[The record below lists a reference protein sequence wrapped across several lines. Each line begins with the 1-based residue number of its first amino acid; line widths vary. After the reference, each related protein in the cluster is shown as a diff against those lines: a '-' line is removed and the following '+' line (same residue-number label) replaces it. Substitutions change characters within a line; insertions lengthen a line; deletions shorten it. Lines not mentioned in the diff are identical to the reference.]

1 MLQVTNLTKEYPT
14 PRGPVPVLAD
24 VSFSLAPGDG
34 AAIMG
39 PSGAGKSSLLY
50 ILGALEPPTSGTV
63 TLDGRNPCGCPRYPP
78 IPWCQPMGSFRGC
91 ASLLEFSHI

>member
-50 ILGALEPPTSGTV
+50 ILGALEPPTSA
-63 TLDGRNPCGCPRYPP
+63 R
-78 IPWCQPMGSFRGC
+78 
-91 ASLLEFSHI
+91 

>member
-14 PRGPVPVLAD
+14 PRGAVPVLAD

-50 ILGALEPPTSGTV
+50 ILGALEPPTSGTASMRTIAV
-63 TLDGRNPCGCPRYPP
+63 EEHFLAKG
-78 IPWCQPMGSFRGC
+78 FREAMQSH
-91 ASLLEFSHI
+91 ASSLGGGLHPLMTR